1 MSKRCEGLEAGSK
14 DVEGVQKEIQAGGGE
29 SEKVSGVLS
38 GVLSDLGDVALG
50 DSSVGRAE
58 AGGDGSSSRS

>member
-1 MSKRCEGLEAGSK
+1 MDSK
-14 DVEGVQKEIQAGGGE
+14 DVEGVQKEIQARGVE
-29 SEKVSGVLS
+29 SEKARSVLN
-38 GVLSDLGDVALG
+38 GVLSDLGGVVLG

>member
-1 MSKRCEGLEAGSK
+1 M
-14 DVEGVQKEIQAGGGE
+14 QKEIQAGGVE
-29 SEKVSGVLS
+29 SEKVRSVLN

-50 DSSVGRAE
+50 DSSVGRVE

>member
-1 MSKRCEGLEAGSK
+1 MDSK
-14 DVEGVQKEIQAGGGE
+14 DVEGVQKEIQAGGVE
-29 SEKVSGVLS
+29 SEKVRSVLN
-38 GVLSDLGDVALG
+38 GILSDLGDVVLG

>member
-1 MSKRCEGLEAGSK
+1 MDSK
-14 DVEGVQKEIQAGGGE
+14 DVEGVQKEVQAGGVE
-29 SEKVSGVLS
+29 SEKVRSVLN
-38 GVLSDLGDVALG
+38 GVLSDLGDGVLG

>member
-1 MSKRCEGLEAGSK
+1 M
-14 DVEGVQKEIQAGGGE
+14 EGVQKEIQAGGVE
-29 SEKVSGVLS
+29 SEKVRSVLN

-50 DSSVGRAE
+50 DSSVGRVE